1 MELAPDYLKWVM
13 YVRGNFMPP
22 GEHRKYLGRNGL
34 RNGALSVERWMSLCS
49 IFLGDCREL
58 RDLRLKIFGKEV
70 GGRDWI
76 SEILR
81 SRCYLTI
88 NNIGKFVRVGMR
100 YRDVFLNN

>member
-1 MELAPDYLKWVM
+1 MICKWVM
-13 YVRGNFMPP
+13 YVRGNFMPL
-22 GEHRKYLGRNGL
+22 GERRKYFGRNRL
-34 RNGALSVERWMSLCS
+34 RDGSYSCPMCGEMGESLQHL
-49 IFLGDCREL
+49 LGDCREL
-58 RDLRLKIFGKEV
+58 RDLRLEIFGKEV

-88 NNIGKFVRVGMR
+88 NNIGKFVRVGMM